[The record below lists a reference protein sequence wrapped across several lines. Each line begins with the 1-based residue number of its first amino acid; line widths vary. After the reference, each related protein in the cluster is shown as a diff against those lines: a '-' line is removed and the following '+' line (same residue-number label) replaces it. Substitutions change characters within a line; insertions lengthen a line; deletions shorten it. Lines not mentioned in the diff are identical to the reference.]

1 MAEKLARVRW
11 EMGQTLL
18 PDHFIVQEAAL
29 TADTIARCRMNGL
42 PDYGVAKLEWNESLI
57 QEGVFSI
64 QNLSLILPTGL
75 LLKLPGNSVVSPF
88 NLNIPG
94 TVDVPIYLH
103 VLNKEGR
110 AADGDDAEE
119 EESAVPRSVHQ
130 LALSS
135 EQTYPD
141 AFQTMKIAAFLKDAE
156 GAWRLSDKFIPPMI
170 QVGYSPF
177 LKPELDELRQ
187 MLEIF
192 LYKLTQDIADSYLS
206 GESLSSS
213 KQCMKSIYRI
223 QRFLV
228 NVDHLVHVHPYY
240 LYEELK
246 LFYTEV
252 CFFRN
257 TLPENVTLPYE
268 HDRLADCF
276 RKIFEPLRQQMK
288 MGGARAPYLPF
299 ELQDGVFRVSLP
311 PEIREADEVYF
322 LIQKAHA
329 SQTVSLKN
337 LKVAGFSRIS
347 MVHKLAL
354 QGVPMTPIDRP
365 PFQHSF
371 GPEVDF
377 FLIKE
382 GEEWDYALRDMTLS
396 FYDPGTEGM
405 NYYIYWRF
413 Q

>member
-1 MAEKLARVRW
+1 MAENLARVRW

-18 PDHFIVQEAAL
+18 PEHFIVQEASL
-29 TADTIARCRMNGL
+29 TADTCARFRMAGL

-64 QNLSLILPTGL
+64 QNLTLVLPSGL
-75 LLKLPGNSVVSPF
+75 LLKTPGNAVAAPF

-103 VLNKEGR
+103 VLNKAVQNE
-110 AADGDDAEE
+110 AEDETGE
-119 EESAVPRSVHQ
+119 EESAVSRVVHQ
-130 LALSS
+130 IALSS

-156 GAWRLSDKFIPPMI
+156 GVWRLSEKFVPPLI
-170 QVGYSPF
+170 QVGFSPF
-177 LKPELDELRQ
+177 FKAELDELRQ
-187 MLEIF
+187 VLEIF
-192 LYKLTQDIADSYLS
+192 LFKLTQDIADSYLS

-223 QRFLV
+223 QRFLA
-228 NVDHLVHVHPYY
+228 NIEHLVHVHPYY

-246 LFYTEV
+246 VFYTEV

-268 HDRLADCF
+268 HDRPADCF
-276 RKIFEPLRQQMK
+276 GKIFDPLRRQMK
-288 MGGARAPYLPF
+288 MGGAHAPYLPF
-299 ELQDGVFRVSLP
+299 TLQDGVFRVSLP
-311 PEIREADEVYF
+311 PEIRDADEVYF
-322 LIQKAHA
+322 LVQKAHA
-329 SQTVSLKN
+329 GQTVSLKN
-337 LKVAGFSRIS
+337 LKAAGFSRIS

-396 FYDPGTEGM
+396 FYDPGAEGR
-405 NYYIYWRF
+405 NYYLYWRF